1 MTTQSFP
8 LQLQNG
14 HIFTGFSGQ
23 TFLLDTGA
31 PTSFGTDSSVTLH
44 SKTFDLPPT
53 WLGLTASGLSNLVQH
68 PVSGILG
75 ADIVNQFDVL
85 IDCPASSIFFS
96 DYLAAEGPSFQ

>member
-1 MTTQSFP
+1 MTTQPFP

-14 HIFTGFSGQ
+14 HLFAEINGQ
-23 TFLLDTGA
+23 TLLLDTGA

-44 SKTFDLPPT
+44 GRTFDLPST
-53 WLGLTASGLSNLVQH
+53 WLGLTASGLSNLVPH
-68 PVSGILG
+68 PVSGIRG

-85 IDCPASSIFFS
+85 IDCPEGSIFFS